1 MDRRNACLTLSILSC
16 LGATGLRAQ
25 TARVPRVAWLSIERL
40 NPNSPFLLAFRDGMR
55 ALAWTDGR
63 DFILDTWW
71 ADGSVDRVR
80 TLIPEILASKP
91 EVIVAS
97 SSGTV
102 RPLIDANVSPPVV
115 FTLSADV
122 VIAKVVESWTR
133 PGVNRTGVSF
143 FSLEL
148 VPKRIELM
156 REIMPG
162 MKRVAFVGWPPHSGE
177 LLELEAA
184 TSAADRLG
192 LEHRYFGAHTP
203 DELDAAFEAIS
214 KWKTDFI
221 LAFAGSIAS
230 AHPDRFA
237 AFSMRQRIPAVSAWS
252 VFAERGNLM
261 TYGPVLKE
269 SHTRLAS
276 FVDRILKGAK
286 AADMPVERPTRFELV
301 VNMTTAKA
309 IGIAFP
315 QSVLLR
321 ADRQIE

>member
-1 MDRRNACLTLSILSC
+1 M
-16 LGATGLRAQ
+16 
-25 TARVPRVAWLSIERL
+25 PRVAWVSLDRP
-40 NPNSPFLLAFRDGMR
+40 NPESPFLLAFRDGMR
-55 ALAWTDGR
+55 ALNWTDGR
-63 DFILDTWW
+63 EFVLDTWW

-91 EVIVAS
+91 DVIVAS
-97 SSGTV
+97 SGAV
-102 RPLIDANVSPPVV
+102 RPLIDANVAQPVV

-156 REIMPG
+156 REAIPG
-162 MKRVAFVGWPPHSGE
+162 LKRVAFVGWPPHSGE

-184 TSAADRLG
+184 TTAADRLG

-203 DELDAAFEAIS
+203 PELDAAFEAIA
-214 KWKTDFI
+214 KWKADSI
-221 LAFAGSIAS
+221 LAFAGNMTT

-237 AFSMRQRIPAVSAWS
+237 AFSTRQRIPAVSAWAA
-252 VFAERGNLM
+252 FAERGNLM

-301 VNMTTAKA
+301 VNMKAAKA
-309 IGIAFP
+309 LGITIP

-321 ADRQIE
+321 ADRLIE